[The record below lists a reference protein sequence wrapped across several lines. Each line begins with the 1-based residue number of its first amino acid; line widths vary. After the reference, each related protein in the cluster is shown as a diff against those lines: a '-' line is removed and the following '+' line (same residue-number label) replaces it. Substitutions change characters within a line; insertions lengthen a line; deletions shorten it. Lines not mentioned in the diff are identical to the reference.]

1 MPSGLEWGF
10 EHRSSLTSCPS
21 TSHPQDE
28 PLEDWCPVSGSSM
41 QTPPSSTSWPTP
53 SSPPFYPQSRWASWG
68 LMPSEWGFQAK
79 ACLRT
84 NDRGPLVRWS
94 LRLCRTLTT
103 TTNKPLIIVLLL
115 ASVFGQF
122 VFGNLL
128 KLKSKHRK
136 FHSCD
141 WVLLTLRTTNKPL
154 IFELLSMFHICAS
167 KSSTML
173 INITTKSF
181 LTSITVLLF
190 TITKTMNITTGYIT
204 RRHAH
209 RHRYLGKS
217 FTWKFVITRP
227 KPAYGRQG
235 LDWDRWARI
244 QFSQVHFGAKLDSTD
259 LHD

>member
-1 MPSGLEWGF
+1 
-10 EHRSSLTSCPS
+10 
-21 TSHPQDE
+21 
-28 PLEDWCPVSGSSM
+28 
-41 QTPPSSTSWPTP
+41 
-53 SSPPFYPQSRWASWG
+53 
-68 LMPSEWGFQAK
+68 MPSEWGFQAK

-94 LRLCRTLTT
+94 LRLCLTLTT
-103 TTNKPLIIVLLL
+103 
-115 ASVFGQF
+115 
-122 VFGNLL
+122 
-128 KLKSKHRK
+128 
-136 FHSCD
+136 
-141 WVLLTLRTTNKPL
+141 TTNKPL

-209 RHRYLGKS
+209 RHRYMGKS

-244 QFSQVHFGAKLDSTD
+244 QFSPNGPPLIQKRYSRGAPTD
-259 LHD
+259 LH